1 MTGVQTCALP
11 ILRSLNTYIYNSQT
25 KKLATKD
32 GPKNEEGK
40 SVDGTK
46 RSFSDVAAMKAA
58 EADRNNEI
66 HKKASAVLDSIGSQA
81 PDEVK
86 QAWMEAE
93 KETGAFLQ

>member
-1 MTGVQTCALP
+1 MSICG
-11 ILRSLNTYIYNSQT
+11 IRSLNTYIYNSQT

-66 HKKASAVLDSIGSQA
+66 HKKASSVLDSIGSQA
-81 PDEVK
+81 PDQVK